1 MAPAFGEDDSR
12 VCREYGIAF
21 VQFVD
26 AKGCMTA
33 DTDWPG
39 VFVKKADPK
48 ILKDLEE
55 KGLLF
60 SAPTLNIVIHIA
72 GVAILHF
79 YTMHV
84 KHGSFV

>member
-39 VFVKKADPK
+39 VFVKSRSKNFK
-48 ILKDLEE
+48 RLRRKRIIILC
-55 KGLLF
+55 
-60 SAPTLNIVIHIA
+60 T
-72 GVAILHF
+72 
-79 YTMHV
+79 
-84 KHGSFV
+84 